1 MFEWFSFKRKTNCT
15 IWSSLTKRV
24 AFRAKLETL
33 LFLFVTELNADLVL
47 LQPLSHRVYR
57 CPTPR
62 PLKNNRLNKQLLPV
76 NKAEMAKNESRF
88 KLTWAVICWVSEFK
102 KHDILEVL
110 DRDYTATEIVVKVI
124 QQTLCCSVN
133 LRFYIEGS
141 WNEHL
146 RFYRSISFWLNV
158 LNNPHLNA
166 LRLFPFLN
174 NSVSEWK
181 HKKGYEMKIK
191 NSFYLFQPTLK

>member
-1 MFEWFSFKRKTNCT
+1 MFEWFCLKRKTNCT
-15 IWSSLTKRV
+15 IWSLTKDLLV
-24 AFRAKLETL
+24 EQSWKLK
-33 LFLFVTELNADLVL
+33 FLFVSICYRTERRSGPSSATFPQSVQMSNSKAIKKT
-47 LQPLSHRVYR
+47 QQH
-57 CPTPR
+57 
-62 PLKNNRLNKQLLPV
+62 RLNKQLLPV

-88 KLTWAVICWVSEFK
+88 KLTWAVTCWVSEFK

-124 QQTLCCSVN
+124 QQTLCCSLN
-133 LRFYIEGS
+133 LPFYTKGS

-166 LRLFPFLN
+166 LRLFLFLD
-174 NSVSEWK
+174 NSASEWK
-181 HKKGYEMKIK
+181 HKKGYEIKIK
-191 NSFYLFQPTLK
+191 NSFYLF